1 MLEAL
6 EPLLNSDVVNGET
19 KKAIEE
25 AWESKV
31 KETRDNVEAELRAEF
46 AKRYEHDKGVMVESL
61 DKMVKDGL
69 AKEIAEFKEDKE
81 LLAKERVNYK
91 KSIGEHANVL
101 KSFVFEQLKKEIAEL
116 QADKQA
122 VAENFAKLEEFVVT
136 KLAEEIKEFD
146 QDKKDVVETKVRLV
160 AEAKK
165 KFAEIKQNFVKR
177 SAKVVETTVG
187 AVLKKE
193 LAQLKEDITKSREN
207 NFGRRRFEA
216 FASEYTSSY
225 LNEKGEVNKLIKQM
239 AAKDEEL
246 ESANKLLSEKDKV
259 IEAKDTEVEVAKDQL
274 ERSKVMDQI
283 MSPLSGEKRE
293 VMSDLLQTVK
303 TSKLKESFS
312 KYLPAV
318 MDNDV
323 KERAKILNENRTEV
337 TGDKVEDNSKEVDAG
352 IEQMR
357 KLAGI

>member
-1 MLEAL
+1 M
-6 EPLLNSDVVNGET
+6 
-19 KKAIEE
+19 
-25 AWESKV
+25 
-31 KETRDNVEAELRAEF
+31 
-46 AKRYEHDKGVMVESL
+46 
-61 DKMVKDGL
+61 
-69 AKEIAEFKEDKE
+69 
-81 LLAKERVNYK
+81 
-91 KSIGEHANVL
+91 
-101 KSFVFEQLKKEIAEL
+101 
-116 QADKQA
+116 
-122 VAENFAKLEEFVVT
+122 
-136 KLAEEIKEFD
+136 
-146 QDKKDVVETKVRLV
+146 
-160 AEAKK
+160 
-165 KFAEIKQNFVKR
+165 
-177 SAKVVETTVG
+177 
-187 AVLKKE
+187 
-193 LAQLKEDITKSREN
+193 
-207 NFGRRRFEA
+207 
-216 FASEYTSSY
+216 
-225 LNEKGEVNKLIKQM
+225 NEKGEVNQLIKQI

-337 TGDKVEDNSKEVDAG
+337 TGDKVEENSKEVDAG

>member
-1 MLEAL
+1 MC
-6 EPLLNSDVVNGET
+6 
-19 KKAIEE
+19 I
-25 AWESKV
+25 
-31 KETRDNVEAELRAEF
+31 RD
-46 AKRYEHDKGVMVESL
+46 S
-61 DKMVKDGL
+61 
-69 AKEIAEFKEDKE
+69 
-81 LLAKERVNYK
+81 YK
-91 KSIGEHANVL
+91 QSIGEHANVL

-165 KFAEIKQNFVKR
+165 KYAEMKANFVKR

-207 NFGRRRFEA
+207 NFGRRMFEA

-225 LNEKGEVNKLIKQM
+225 LNEKGEVNQLIKQI
-239 AAKDEEL
+239 AAKDAEL
-246 ESANKLLSEKDKV
+246 ESANTLLSEKDKV

-274 ERSKVMDQI
+274 ERSKVMHQI

-323 KERAKILNENRTEV
+323 KELSLIH
-337 TGDKVEDNSKEVDAG
+337 
-352 IEQMR
+352 I
-357 KLAGI
+357 

>member
-6 EPLLNSDVVNGET
+6 EPLMSSNVINGDT

-25 AWESKV
+25 AWESKI
-31 KETRDNVEAELRAEF
+31 KETRDTIEAELRAEF

-61 DKMVKDGL
+61 DKMIKEGL
-69 AKEIAEFKEDKE
+69 AKEIAEFKEDKK
-81 LLAKERVNYK
+81 LLQRERVNYK

-101 KSFVFEQLKKEIAEL
+101 KSFVLEQLKKEIAEL

-146 QDKKDVVETKVRLV
+146 QDKKDVVETKVKLV

-165 KFAEIKQNFVKR
+165 KYAEMKANFVKK
-177 SAKVVETTVG
+177 SAKVVETTVES
-187 AVLKKE
+187 VLKKE
-193 LAQLKEDITKSREN
+193 LAQLKEDITTSRQN
-207 NFGRRRFEA
+207 NFGRRMFEA

-225 LNEKGEVNKLIKQM
+225 LNEKGEVNKLIKAM
-239 AAKDEEL
+239 TAKEEEL
-246 ESANKLLSEKDKV
+246 ESANKLLQEKDKV

-293 VMSDLLQTVK
+293 VMADLLQTVK
-303 TSKLKESFS
+303 TEKLKESFS

-323 KERAKILNENRTEV
+323 KARAKVLNENRTAV
-337 TGDKVEDNSKEVDAG
+337 TGDKGTEVNSG
-352 IEQMR
+352 IEEMR

>member
-1 MLEAL
+1 
-6 EPLLNSDVVNGET
+6 
-19 KKAIEE
+19 
-25 AWESKV
+25 
-31 KETRDNVEAELRAEF
+31 
-46 AKRYEHDKGVMVESL
+46 MVESL
-61 DKMVKDGL
+61 DKMIKEGL
-69 AKEIAEFKEDKE
+69 AKEIAEFKEDKQ
-81 LLAKERVNYK
+81 LLQRERVNYK

-101 KSFVFEQLKKEIAEL
+101 KSFVLEQLKKEIAEL
-116 QADKQA
+116 HADKHA
-122 VAENFAKLEEFVVT
+122 VAENFAKLEEFVVG

-146 QDKKDVVETKVRLV
+146 QDKKDVVETKVKLV

-165 KFAEIKQNFVKR
+165 KYAEMKANFVKK
-177 SAKVVETTVG
+177 SAKVVETTVES
-187 AVLKKE
+187 VLKKE
-193 LAQLKEDITKSREN
+193 LSQLTQDITTSREN
-207 NFGRRRFEA
+207 NFGRRMFEA

-239 AAKDEEL
+239 TAKEEEL

-259 IEAKDTEVEVAKDQL
+259 IEAKSTEVEVAHDQL
-274 ERSKVMDQI
+274 ERSKIMDQI
-283 MSPLSGEKRE
+283 MSPLAGDKRE

-303 TSKLKESFS
+303 TTKLKESFS

-323 KERAKILNENRTEV
+323 KARAKVLNENRSEV
-337 TGDKVEDNSKEVDAG
+337 TGDKDRKEIDTG